1 MDNPISIP
9 DDLRHKVEQLAKS
22 KGISVNELVRQA
34 LEQKV
39 SPSRG
44 SDTLFSDS
52 AVFRGDAPV
61 DGASNH
67 DDYLYGD
74 AS

>member
-1 MDNPISIP
+1 MDNPILIP
-9 DDLRHKVEQLAKS
+9 DDLRQKVEQLAKS
-22 KGISVNELVRQA
+22 KGVSVNELVRQM

-39 SPSRG
+39 SASRG
-44 SDTLFSDS
+44 ADSLFRDS
-52 AVFRGDAPV
+52 AVYRGDTPP
-61 DGASNH
+61 DGALNH